1 MDHATGQA
9 VVWAGLQRPEVVHGG
24 VICAVD
30 TLVVMLVVMLVAI
43 LVVVVGV
50 VVSFVAIIITRLIA
64 ASTRI

>member
-30 TLVVMLVVMLVAI
+30 SLVVMLVAI
-43 LVVVVGV
+43 HVFVVVWV
-50 VVSFVAIIITRLIA
+50 VVSFVAITRLIA
-64 ASTRI
+64 AATRI

>member
-30 TLVVMLVVMLVAI
+30 TLVVMLVAI

>member
-1 MDHATGQA
+1 MDHATCQA

-30 TLVVMLVVMLVAI
+30 TLVVMLVAI
-43 LVVVVGV
+43 LLVVVVGV

>member
-30 TLVVMLVVMLVAI
+30 SLVVMLVAI
-43 LVVVVGV
+43 HVVVVVWV
-50 VVSFVAIIITRLIA
+50 VVSFVAITRLIA
-64 ASTRI
+64 AATRI

>member
-30 TLVVMLVVMLVAI
+30 TLVVMLVAI
-43 LVVVVGV
+43 LLVVVGV

>member
-30 TLVVMLVVMLVAI
+30 SLVVMLVAI
-43 LVVVVGV
+43 HVVVVVWV
-50 VVSFVAIIITRLIA
+50 VVGFVAITRLIA
-64 ASTRI
+64 AATRI

>member
-30 TLVVMLVVMLVAI
+30 TLVVMLVAI
-43 LVVVVGV
+43 LVVVWV